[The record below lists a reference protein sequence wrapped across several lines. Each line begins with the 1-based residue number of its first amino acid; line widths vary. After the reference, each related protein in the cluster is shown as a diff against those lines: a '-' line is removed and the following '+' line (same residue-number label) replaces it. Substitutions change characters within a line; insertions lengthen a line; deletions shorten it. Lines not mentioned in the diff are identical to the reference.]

1 MKRILIVE
9 DEQAIADLISQ
20 ALRRHGYETK
30 VAEDGDEALS
40 LIFDLKP
47 DVVILDLMLP
57 QMDGWEVCRRVKNDP
72 ETAHIPI
79 MMLTARRSDK
89 DAVEGHELG
98 ADDYMRKPFSCD
110 ELSARVRALLRRSV
124 PLKEQQSV
132 VQNGEAKLDLNDE
145 QLLLYGEDI
154 ALSPTEFRLIE
165 PLFRRFGKAVAREEL
180 LGKIWNANYG
190 DTRTIDMHISRIR
203 RKLAGYDDGVKPSLV
218 IQSMRGKGYRLV
230 WQEKDRA

>member
-1 MKRILIVE
+1 MKRVLIVE
-9 DEQAIADLISQ
+9 DEQAIADLVSQ
-20 ALRRHGYETK
+20 ALRRHGFETK
-30 VAEDGDEALS
+30 IAGDGDEALS

-47 DVVILDLMLP
+47 DIVILDLMLP

-79 MMLTARRSDK
+79 MMLTARRSER
-89 DAVEGHELG
+89 DAVEGLELG

-124 PLKEQQSV
+124 PQIEQQSV
-132 VQNGEAKLDLNDE
+132 ILNGDAILDLNEE
-145 QLLLYGEDI
+145 QLSLHGEVI

-165 PLFRRFGKAVAREEL
+165 PLFRRFGKAIAREEL
-180 LGKIWNANYG
+180 LGKIWNANLG

-203 RKLAGYDDGVKPSLV
+203 KKLENNSDGNKQILV
-218 IQSMRGKGYRLV
+218 IQSMRGKGYRLA
-230 WQEKDRA
+230 WQEV